1 MKMTFQEI
9 RIIATA
15 PCIANQL
22 RDVNTICR
30 RSWYIAAH
38 IWKIYD
44 FKIEVVPLII
54 NFSTELTTVVKFE
67 VWSDYLMKN
76 NVVLDFS
83 KMTCN
88 LNSANVQTQRRL
100 NLDPNTETIVW
111 ARVPNYV
118 TIGLQGV
125 CSKSKFSCGKGLLVA
140 KSVVTVSNN
149 QKVPVKLLNPTN
161 ETIVIQKGAR

>member
-1 MKMTFQEI
+1 M
-9 RIIATA
+9 
-15 PCIANQL
+15 
-22 RDVNTICR
+22 
-30 RSWYIAAH
+30 
-38 IWKIYD
+38 
-44 FKIEVVPLII
+44 
-54 NFSTELTTVVKFE
+54 
-67 VWSDYLMKN
+67 
-76 NVVLDFS
+76 
-83 KMTCN
+83 
-88 LNSANVQTQRRL
+88 QTQKRL

-161 ETIVIQKGAR
+161 ETIVIPKGRTVAEFNVLNSEYDCASFSDSLPTVQHAKLCETDTVQTSY